1 MGLFNRLKQGLGIG
15 TAKVE
20 LMEVPSQISS
30 KTMDSSGG
38 PVVSSTMQSPKNFE
52 LIAMA
57 DLEGVVI
64 DPTDEQ
70 ALTYIS
76 SWSG

>member
-1 MGLFNRLKQGLGIG
+1 VGLFNRLKQGLGIC

-57 DLEGVVI
+57 DMEGVAI